1 MSSKE
6 TILAAIRKNTLKQY
20 DKPDMSVDAIQFA
33 DKEAQFAE
41 SLKASGGTAVYMQ
54 AGDDLNRMIG
64 EHFPEA
70 KRIASNL
77 PDVRCATFNPDDVA
91 DPRELD
97 NTDLAIIR
105 GEFAVAE
112 NGAVW
117 IPKSVKYKGLYFIS
131 SNLMIL
137 VKKGEIV
144 NNMHEAYRKL
154 EGKDYDFGVFISGP
168 SKTADIEQA
177 LVFGAH
183 GPIGVVVVFVP

>member
-20 DKPDMSVDAIQFA
+20 DKPDMSVDAIAFP
-33 DKEAQFAE
+33 DKEAQFTE

-54 AGDDLNRMIG
+54 PGDDLEQIIH

-77 PDVRCATFNPDDVA
+77 PDMKCATFNPDDVA
-91 DPRELD
+91 DPRELN
-97 NTDLAIIR
+97 NTDLAIIK

-117 IPKSVKYKGLYFIS
+117 IPKTVKYKGLYFIS
-131 SNLMIL
+131 SNLVIL

-154 EGKDYDFGVFISGP
+154 EGKNYDFGVFISGP

>member
-6 TILAAIRKNTLKQY
+6 TILAAIRKNTQKQY
-20 DKPDMSVDAIQFA
+20 DKPDMSVDAIRFA

-41 SLKASGGTAVYMQ
+41 SLKASGGTVVYMQ
-54 AGDDLNRMIG
+54 AGDDPDQMIC
-64 EHFPEA
+64 ERFPEA

-77 PDVRCATFNPDDVA
+77 PGIRCATFNPDEVV
-91 DPRELD
+91 DPRELN
-97 NTDLAIIR
+97 NTDLAIIK

-117 IPKSVKYKGLYFIS
+117 IPKTVKHKGLYFIS
-131 SNLMIL
+131 SNLVIL

-144 NNMHEAYRKL
+144 NNMHEAYLKL

-177 LVFGAH
+177 LVLGAH
-183 GPIGVVVVFVP
+183 GPIGVVVAFVP